1 MKHVRVRI
9 GNPKKGGFWLS
20 VPGRSKKKAVAKARH
35 ILRTRLKNISEGFH
49 DSEGRFHPIRSA
61 VDYSPARAG
70 EKRGRAKYSKR
81 PAARSQRARRHRHG
95 AIS

>member
-9 GNPKKGGFWLS
+9 GNPKKGGFWLN
-20 VPGRSKKKAVAKARH
+20 VLGRSKKKAVASARR
-35 ILRTRLKNISEGFH
+35 IIRTRLKNISEGFH

-61 VDYSPARAG
+61 VDYKPKRAG
-70 EKRGRAKYSKR
+70 EKRGSKYSNKPRAK
-81 PAARSQRARRHRHG
+81 ARRARRARHG

>member
-9 GNPKKGGFWLS
+9 GNPKKGGFWLN
-20 VPGRSKKKAVAKARH
+20 VLGRSKKKAVAKARR

-49 DSEGRFHPIRSA
+49 DSQGVFHPIRGA
-61 VDYSPARAG
+61 VDYSPRRAG
-70 EKRGRAKYSKR
+70 EGRGPKYSTKPR
-81 PAARSQRARRHRHG
+81 ARARRARHARRG